1 MVFDLLEPARALAT
15 AVGFPAGA
23 RTGSVVGASDVAGPA
38 TRAAEPTTV
47 GVPTTTDVTVRP
59 GGAALRAHPKPP
71 SSLPNVKTMFR
82 KPRTPSGTQI
92 GDVTT
97 MSGKAKIS
105 KTVCRN
111 CVVGSGLAVSDA
123 TTWAALTAFART
135 VAGVAAALA
144 VAVCTKSLICA

>member
-1 MVFDLLEPARALAT
+1 MVFDLREPARALAT
-15 AVGFPAGA
+15 AVDSPAGA

-47 GVPTTTDVTVRP
+47 GVPTTTDVIVQP
-59 GGAALRAHPKPP
+59 VGAVVGVHPPPP
-71 SSLPNVKTMFR
+71 SSLPNAKAKFR
-82 KPRTPSGTQI
+82 KPIMPSGTQI

-97 MSGKAKIS
+97 MSGKAKIK

-135 VAGVAAALA
+135 VAGVAAASA